1 MSKTY
6 CYDIDGTLC
15 TKDCKYEDAKPFK
28 GVIDHLNELYDEGN
42 RIILFTSRGSVS
54 GADWRS
60 LTEQQLVMWRVKYH
74 ELLMGKPHADIFI
87 DDRAKNIDVWI
98 KENKLCKQT

>member
-28 GVIDHLNELYDEGN
+28 DVINHLNELYDRGN
-42 RIILFTSRGSVS
+42 RVILFTSRGSVS
-54 GADWRS
+54 GEDWRS
-60 LTEQQLVMWRVKYH
+60 LTEQQLAMWGVKYH

-98 KENKLCKQT
+98 KENKLCKQV